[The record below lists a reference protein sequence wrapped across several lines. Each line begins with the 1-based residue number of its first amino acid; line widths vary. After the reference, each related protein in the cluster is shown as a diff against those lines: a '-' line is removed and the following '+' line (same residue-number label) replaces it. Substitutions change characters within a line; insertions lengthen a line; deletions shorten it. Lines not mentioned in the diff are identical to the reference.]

1 MSCLLVVRAGDDRRR
16 LAEMASL
23 DFAGEH
29 RLEKLPIAVEMVTH
43 RPLVTLAWAATAAR
57 DVAS

>member
-1 MSCLLVVRAGDDRRR
+1 
-16 LAEMASL
+16 MASL

-29 RLEKLPIAVEMVTH
+29 RLEKLPPAVEMVTH
-43 RPLVTLAWAATAAR
+43 RTLVTLAWAATAAR